1 MQQRDF
7 QAGHGLWEH
16 RSTSAA
22 PEHDA
27 RGGAQ
32 PGSALQTHTVPVSP
46 HTCGMEGSPFL
57 LHVRPGNINNA
68 HLVLVWGATEPSSR
82 VTQRKRIVF
91 WQGSSKVWRP
101 WESSRMRVVR
111 GKVSRS

>member
-1 MQQRDF
+1 MVF
-7 QAGHGLWEH
+7 CTFKTLPWQAPWGYATW
-16 RSTSAA
+16 SA
-22 PEHDA
+22 P
-27 RGGAQ
+27 
-32 PGSALQTHTVPVSP
+32 
-46 HTCGMEGSPFL
+46 TCGMEGSPFL
-57 LHVRPGNINNA
+57 LHTRPGNTNNA